1 MELSIRYSIDGG
13 KTWKDENSFENLEL
27 GQECSVCIR
36 FAETDN
42 FNQSEISIPISKKA
56 FANKITLVS
65 IDDMTVLKSF
75 YTNVV
80 TVEKEAD
87 FRNLI
92 GDIGVTYYDCYKNDK
107 GSESI
112 KYPLTFDR
120 GCNDLYNA

>member
-1 MELSIRYSIDGG
+1 MLKEDDISISDESNILTVTAPEMTQFEIDGGAKYQYSIDGG

-80 TVEKEAD
+80 TVEKKK
-87 FRNLI
+87 LI
-92 GDIGVTYYDCYKNDK
+92 
-107 GSESI
+107 SEILSEI
-112 KYPLTFDR
+112 
-120 GCNDLYNA
+120 